1 VRPGNNGIVSI
12 DPVRK
17 RRSEP
22 GRLQYACGSNGA
34 MCIVLRGKCTCAHVR
49 MYGTARIV
57 AVLKAKCIARL
68 HVCTYV
74 RTACTSFT
82 RREPER
88 AVRIHALMYRIARTV
103 RSRSTYV
110 LHVRTY
116 VRTYRTAQYASTAH
130 AARGHN
136 AASVMYV
143 YALHVRNVRAQY
155 RTGKCVYVLHA
166 RNRQP
171 HVTSRTHVPHHLYV
185 RASTAVSARQ
195 YFGEVLECVSIA
207 RISIAHC
214 IARIA
219 VPYRA
224 RTSRLYCI
232 KLHRTDA
239 NAQTLLH
246 VHAL

>member
-1 VRPGNNGIVSI
+1 MRKIYRHEWKNWTHRRHIHRVRPGNNGIVSI

-116 VRTYRTAQYASTAH
+116 RTYVSH
-130 AARGHN
+130 
-136 AASVMYV
+136 S
-143 YALHVRNVRAQY
+143 
-155 RTGKCVYVLHA
+155 
-166 RNRQP
+166 
-171 HVTSRTHVPHHLYV
+171 
-185 RASTAVSARQ
+185 AVCQ
-195 YFGEVLECVSIA
+195 
-207 RISIAHC
+207 
-214 IARIA
+214 
-219 VPYRA
+219 YRA
-224 RTSRLYCI
+224 R
-232 KLHRTDA
+232 RTRS
-239 NAQTLLH
+239 
-246 VHAL
+246 